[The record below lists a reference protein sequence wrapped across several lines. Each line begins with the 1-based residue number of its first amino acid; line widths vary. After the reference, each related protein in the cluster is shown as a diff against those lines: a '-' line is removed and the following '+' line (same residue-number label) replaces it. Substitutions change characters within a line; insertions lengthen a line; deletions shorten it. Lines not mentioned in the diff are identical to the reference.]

1 MNTRRRISVLLVSIL
16 IVLGGYTGCSSTK
29 PASNNNSDTPGN
41 NYGYT
46 NILEM
51 LRKEPALQIVGSN
64 SNPSITVTGAG
75 RSINSSNEPLFV
87 VDGNPVGQGYNN
99 VRHIDVNL
107 VESIDVISGARAGK
121 YGARGAM
128 GVIEI
133 KTKTSR

>member
-1 MNTRRRISVLLVSIL
+1 MNTRKRISILIVSFI
-16 IVLGGYTGCSSTK
+16 IVLGGYTGCSSSK
-29 PASNNNSDTPGN
+29 PASSNNVDPPGN

-51 LRKEPALQIVGSN
+51 LRKEPALQIIGSN
-64 SNPSITVTGAG
+64 SNPTITVTGAG

-99 VRHIDVNL
+99 VRHIDVNI
-107 VESIDVISGARAGK
+107 VESINVISGARAGK

-133 KTKTSR
+133 KTKTTR